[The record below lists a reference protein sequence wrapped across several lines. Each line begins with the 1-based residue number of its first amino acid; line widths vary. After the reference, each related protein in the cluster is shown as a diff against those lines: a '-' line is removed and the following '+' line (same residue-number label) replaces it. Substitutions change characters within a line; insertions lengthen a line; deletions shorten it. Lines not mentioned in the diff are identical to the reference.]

1 MTQTIGQRLKAERE
15 AQKLTLE
22 KVFEITRIRVPYL
35 HALETDDLSSVPS
48 PVQARGYLRNYA
60 EYLGLDFQELLDE
73 MRANM
78 EGISGEVI
86 GPVDD
91 TPPLRSSSES
101 QDNATF
107 STQPTTQASEPL
119 DLAHDKAE
127 LVEEATPLATRP
139 LKPVRR
145 KKSASQS
152 EATSTEPT
160 PKRRGRKKSQPEP
173 EPIPVVEAAPLDVA
187 QVESAPQPQPVAE
200 QIEAV
205 SQEPVTPT
213 NISDTLWQKWLNR
226 FGSVLSARMKR
237 RTLIQRE
244 PVRSEI
250 DPEISLA
257 EPDVIPAKDA
267 YQAPAETRN
276 LSLEKSSEIF
286 KEIGL
291 QLRERR
297 ELLSLHLDEVER
309 NTHVKAHYLAAL
321 EKGAMDELPSTVQ
334 TRGMLSNYATFLDMD
349 VDALLLRFADAL
361 QARHRER
368 NPQKPGRKSGQ
379 PIVANIP
386 PIRSFIAGDIIFGVG
401 MAVLLVGFAI
411 WGVSRVVTI
420 QSQQEVQPTAPSIS
434 DVLLA
439 SPDPSQLR
447 ATSTLQPLES
457 FPGPATLT
465 IVVPTQDLNVKVQV
479 NLVAAERTYMRVVV
493 DGEVAFEGRVVPGN
507 AYPFQADSQI
517 EVLVGSGA
525 AIRTVYNGRD
535 LGLMGTFGQVVSNI
549 YTATDVITP
558 TALPS
563 PSPTGT
569 VPPTA
574 TVPATATL
582 SSTNTSV
589 PSSTPTP

>member
-119 DLAHDKAE
+119 DLAQDKAE

-244 PVRSEI
+244 PV
-250 DPEISLA
+250 
-257 EPDVIPAKDA
+257 
-267 YQAPAETRN
+267 
-276 LSLEKSSEIF
+276 
-286 KEIGL
+286 
-291 QLRERR
+291 
-297 ELLSLHLDEVER
+297 
-309 NTHVKAHYLAAL
+309 
-321 EKGAMDELPSTVQ
+321 
-334 TRGMLSNYATFLDMD
+334 
-349 VDALLLRFADAL
+349 
-361 QARHRER
+361 
-368 NPQKPGRKSGQ
+368 
-379 PIVANIP
+379 
-386 PIRSFIAGDIIFGVG
+386 
-401 MAVLLVGFAI
+401 
-411 WGVSRVVTI
+411 
-420 QSQQEVQPTAPSIS
+420 
-434 DVLLA
+434 
-439 SPDPSQLR
+439 
-447 ATSTLQPLES
+447 
-457 FPGPATLT
+457 
-465 IVVPTQDLNVKVQV
+465 
-479 NLVAAERTYMRVVV
+479 
-493 DGEVAFEGRVVPGN
+493 
-507 AYPFQADSQI
+507 
-517 EVLVGSGA
+517 
-525 AIRTVYNGRD
+525 
-535 LGLMGTFGQVVSNI
+535 
-549 YTATDVITP
+549 
-558 TALPS
+558 
-563 PSPTGT
+563 
-569 VPPTA
+569 
-574 TVPATATL
+574 
-582 SSTNTSV
+582 
-589 PSSTPTP
+589 